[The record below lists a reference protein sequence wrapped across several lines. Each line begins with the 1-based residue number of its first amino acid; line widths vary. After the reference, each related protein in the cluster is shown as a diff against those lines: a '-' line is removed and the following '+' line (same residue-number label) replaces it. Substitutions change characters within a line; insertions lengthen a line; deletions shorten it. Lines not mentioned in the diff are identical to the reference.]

1 MIPVG
6 AAKGLPRRKKGI
18 SMEFREEKRDLF
30 SVSNDY
36 YLAHCI
42 SADFAMGKG
51 IVVEFNRRFDMK
63 NQLKAHYPD
72 YLDRWQREKKRSGCI
87 LAGRVF
93 NLITKER
100 YFQKPTYETLRG
112 ALECMKALCL
122 QKGIRQVAMPVIGCG
137 LDRLEWEQVS
147 AVIQDVFSDTGIEIL
162 VCTR

>member
-1 MIPVG
+1 
-6 AAKGLPRRKKGI
+6 
-18 SMEFREEKRDLF
+18 MELREEKRDLF
-30 SVSNDY
+30 SVPDDY

-51 IVVEFNRRFDMK
+51 IVVEFNKRFDMK
-63 NQLKAHYPD
+63 NKLKARYPD
-72 YLDRWQREKKRSGCI
+72 YLNQWQREKKRSGCI

-112 ALECMKALCL
+112 ALECMKALCV
-122 QKGIRQVAMPVIGCG
+122 QKGVRRAAMPVIGCG
-137 LDRLEWEQVS
+137 LDRLAWEQVS

-162 VCTR
+162 VCIK